1 MYIIRVEF
9 PDEDKYAYVTND
21 EGELRKFQ
29 NREDAEKVA
38 KTYAGNPIIIER
50 KDDEGIHWSL

>member
-1 MYIIRVEF
+1 MYVIRVEF

-21 EGELRKFQ
+21 EGELKKFY

-38 KTYAGNPIIIER
+38 QTYSGNPIVIKRE
-50 KDDEGIHWSL
+50 DDEGISWSV